1 MVTIPT
7 FHLDPFY
14 ALHSQ
19 YIGVVLTENRGCNG
33 ISSFPILHLQD
44 YARANSQGD
53 SKLAASSKQNINI
66 CIEITGLLPGCFYHL
81 VKCNGMLGPKN
92 KCVHTAK

>member
-14 ALHSQ
+14 ALRSQ
-19 YIGVVLTENRGCNG
+19 YIGVVPTENRGCNG

-66 CIEITGLLPGCFYHL
+66 WFTPWMFLSPCKMQWYAWS
-81 VKCNGMLGPKN
+81 KK
-92 KCVHTAK
+92 